1 MPSVALEASY
11 FCSDF
16 YSHLLCFLSQSPTY
30 KLTKSTELVT
40 LFDYHAGFW
49 STTLVINS
57 RYSLDDAGQLEIFL
71 ASLVYTSE
79 KSSSWYQ

>member
-1 MPSVALEASY
+1 MPSVTLEASY
-11 FCSDF
+11 FCSYF
-16 YSHLLCFLSQSPTY
+16 YSHILCFLSQSLTY
-30 KLTKSTELVT
+30 KLIESTELVT

-79 KSSSWYQ
+79 KSSSCYE